1 MWRVRLLLVAASLLS
16 VLPPAMANAF
26 DMRQV
31 EAAVDRGDY
40 DTGRELLL
48 ARLRDAPDDTAS
60 RFMLARVYMW
70 AGNHQQAL
78 REYDFLL
85 SRHPDDVDYVFGR
98 ALALNAAGD
107 SDAALRELARARR
120 LAPDYEDVWRVE
132 HAVLLAN
139 DVRGDRYAGFR
150 REAER
155 RFFDADWLVE
165 APAGERAATQ
175 ISFGAVRETLS
186 RPVPDWTSLFL
197 EVRRQQSSG
206 GAVYGRVQSEER
218 FGRRDV
224 LAGGGAEWSPGARWR
239 AGFDALAGGSDFM
252 PGWSATGW
260 AAVSLSNGWE
270 TRVSVRHRHYD
281 DTYVSSTAGTVARY
295 MGRFRA
301 AYTLDLARLRG
312 DSLSAAHVGS
322 LIYFA
327 SDRTRFDLTLARG
340 EEAEAVATDV
350 VLRTDVRS
358 ITVGMRR
365 QLSERWQLATWIG
378 SHRQGDLYTRRYVG
392 FSLAAGL

>member
-1 MWRVRLLLVAASLLS
+1 MRRVQLLLAAAWLLT
-16 VLPPAMANAF
+16 VPTPAAANEF
-26 DMRQV
+26 DLQPV
-31 EAAVDRGDY
+31 QAAVDRGDY
-40 DTGRELLL
+40 DTGRALLQ
-48 ARLRDAPDDTAS
+48 ARLRDAPDDTTS
-60 RFMLARVYMW
+60 RFMLARVHVR
-70 AGNHQQAL
+70 AGDYPQAL
-78 REYDFLL
+78 REYEWLL
-85 SRHPDDVDYVFGR
+85 GRHPDDVDYVFGR

-132 HAVLLAN
+132 HSVLLAN

-155 RFFDADWLVE
+155 RFADADWLTE
-165 APAGERAATQ
+165 PPAAERATTQ
-175 ISFGAVRETLS
+175 ISFGAMRESLS
-186 RPVPDWTSLFL
+186 RPVPDWTSLFV
-197 EVRRQQSSG
+197 EVRRQQPSG
-206 GAVYGRVQSEER
+206 GAVYGRAQSEER

-224 LAGGGAEWSPGARWR
+224 LAGGGAEWVVTERWR

-252 PGWSATGW
+252 PGWSVTGW
-260 AAVSLSNGWE
+260 AALPLANGWE

-327 SDRTRFDLTLARG
+327 SDRTRFDLTLAHG

-378 SHRQGDLYTRRYVG
+378 THRQGDLYTRRYAG
-392 FSLAAGL
+392 FSLSAGL